1 MCRTFFSRILLVSV
15 HLLARLVVY
24 LSQSEVGVRYE
35 RAERSGDINQG
46 FHHVLVPPR
55 VEFQPAL
62 VQFVFWITASDGF
75 KVEKRENTH
84 THFQYTFHL
93 SCVCVSYPHNN
104 LQRNMTLQTG
114 RRELKCELFC
124 CRKIECNNVAKQRRR
139 ALTHTPRCV

>member
-1 MCRTFFSRILLVSV
+1 M
-15 HLLARLVVY
+15 
-24 LSQSEVGVRYE
+24 RYE
-35 RAERSGDINQG
+35 SAERSGDINQG

-93 SCVCVSYPHNN
+93 SCVCVLSTQQPAEKYDFANRPQGVEVRVVL
-104 LQRNMTLQTG
+104 LQKNR
-114 RRELKCELFC
+114 
-124 CRKIECNNVAKQRRR
+124 V
-139 ALTHTPRCV
+139 